1 MAFNHFAPQYPYELP
16 INGCFI
22 VENIITNSNKTIRI
36 FDYPVPVGTT
46 RDLLR
51 IPGVSEESIRASL
64 LKGELRNKLRAQEI
78 RVICSDVDLL
88 QFNDTQK
95 TFLMQAGITEG
106 LEVTAIGSGITESQH
121 ETLRQLIHL
130 ADGTGG
136 GGMEGF
142 DNSYRE
148 ILPLND
154 PFPTSI
160 IWYSDISKSFK
171 IVEKNLS
178 YDGNKRITVI
188 AWKVYDTG
196 GLLLATVTDTISY
209 SGSSPFE
216 STRLRAVS

>member
-64 LKGELRNKLRAQEI
+64 LKGELRNKLRAKEI

-106 LEVTAIGSGITESQH
+106 IEVTAIGSGITESQH

-130 ADGTGG
+130 ADGVGG
-136 GGMEGF
+136 PMEGF
-142 DNSYRE
+142 ASGAYRE
-148 ILPLND
+148 TLPLDD

-160 IWYSDISKSFK
+160 TWWDSSAKLFK

-178 YDGNKRITVI
+178 YDANKRITVTS
-188 AWKVYDTG
+188 WKVYDELG
-196 GLLLATVTDTISY
+196 VLLATVTDTFAY
-209 SGSSPFE
+209 NGNSPFE
-216 STRLRAVS
+216 SSRTRILA